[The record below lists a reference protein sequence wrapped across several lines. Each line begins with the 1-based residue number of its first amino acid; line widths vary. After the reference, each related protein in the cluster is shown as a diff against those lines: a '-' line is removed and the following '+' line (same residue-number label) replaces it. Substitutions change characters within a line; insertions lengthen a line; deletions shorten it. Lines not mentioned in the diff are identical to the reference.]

1 MNNSRI
7 TIRPLTSPAD
17 YAACLALQQETWG
30 PDFGEAVPPAILK
43 VAQRLGGVAAGAFDD
58 DGRLLG
64 FVFGLTGVERG
75 RVVHWSDM
83 LAVRPELRD
92 AGLGRRLKE
101 WQREAARAAGATVMY
116 WTFDPLVARNAHL
129 NFNRLGTRAHEYVRD
144 MYGDATSSLHRG
156 LGTDRLIVAWPLDGP
171 PHGSACPGGTAAEL
185 PAALRDAP
193 QMDAPDDFA
202 AGSLGSGSLGVDG
215 LEAGG
220 VPAGGGTAGMAPPE
234 VVRITI
240 PLDIHSVVASDPE
253 DAAAWRRRTRAAW
266 ERALA
271 EGYEVAGFCR
281 EPDVEVGSYVLAR
294 TGRR

>member
-1 MNNSRI
+1 MNSRV
-7 TIRPLTSPAD
+7 TIRPLVSQAD
-17 YAACLALQQETWG
+17 YEACLALQHETWG

-43 VAQRLGGVAAGAFDD
+43 VSQRLGGVAAGAFDD

-75 RVVHWSDM
+75 HIVHWSDM

-129 NFNRLGTRAHEYVRD
+129 NFNRLGVRAHEYVRD
-144 MYGDATSSLHRG
+144 MYGDATSALHRG
-156 LGTDRLIVAWPLDGP
+156 LGTDRMVVAWPLDGP
-171 PHGSACPGGTAAEL
+171 PHSSACP
-185 PAALRDAP
+185 
-193 QMDAPDDFA
+193 
-202 AGSLGSGSLGVDG
+202 S
-215 LEAGG
+215 
-220 VPAGGGTAGMAPPE
+220 GTAGELPEALGDAP
-234 VVRITI
+234 RITI
-240 PLDIHSVVASDPE
+240 PLAIHALVARDPE
-253 DAAAWRRRTRAAW
+253 AAAEWRRATRAAW

-281 EPDVEVGSYVLAR
+281 EPGAELGHYVLTRSGAGRPTGKGTAR
-294 TGRR
+294 GD

>member
-1 MNNSRI
+1 MNSRVS
-7 TIRPLTSPAD
+7 IRPLVSPAD
-17 YAACLALQQETWG
+17 YAACLALQHETWG

-43 VAQRLGGVAAGAFDD
+43 VAQRLGGVAAGAFDAG
-58 DGRLLG
+58 GRLLG

-101 WQREAARAAGATVMY
+101 WQREAARAVGATVMY

-144 MYGDATSSLHRG
+144 MYGDATSALHRG
-156 LGTDRLIVAWPLDGP
+156 IGTDRLIVAWPLDGP
-171 PHGSACPGGTAAEL
+171 PHGSACPGGTVAEL

-193 QMDAPDDFA
+193 LMDAAEDFA
-202 AGSLGSGSLGVDG
+202 AGNIPPDGSGVDG
-215 LEAGG
+215 PDAGG
-220 VPAGGGTAGMAPPE
+220 VGAAGGAVPPAPPA

-240 PLDIHSVVASDPE
+240 PLDIHAVVAAGPE

-266 ERALA
+266 ERALGQ
-271 EGYEVAGFCR
+271 GYEVVGFCR
-281 EPDVEVGSYVLAR
+281 EPDTDVGNYVLAR